1 MTCCLMLAVDSC
13 SSPMSKLLDTL
24 QILGEISMGPNSA
37 ETARQNI
44 RFCASF
50 EAGLH
55 MCSELCN
62 GAN

>member
-1 MTCCLMLAVDSC
+1 
-13 SSPMSKLLDTL
+13 MSKLLDTL